1 LFQVHLGRTG
11 LAQLRS
17 RILSTRIAR
26 LPRQCDE
33 FPINWY
39 EATFPMSPPFETI
52 QLQIALGVAT
62 LTLHRP
68 DRLNSLSRSML
79 TELSNA
85 LAMVRLDATVRCL
98 LLTGAGRAFCSG
110 QDLDDESVDPAL
122 GPVDLGAV
130 IEHGYRPIVVGI
142 RDLPVPVVAAI
153 NGVAAGAGANI
164 ALACDLVIAAHSASF
179 VQPFCRLGLLP
190 GAGGTWTLPRL
201 VGPAR
206 AMGLALL
213 GEPLSAVE
221 AQAWGLIWEC
231 VPDDELAARARE
243 LAQRLAEGPTLAF
256 ARTKQAIQA
265 SAAQT
270 LEASLELEGAFL
282 RELGGSLDYREGV
295 AAFRARRPGRFIG
308 G

>member
-1 LFQVHLGRTG
+1 
-11 LAQLRS
+11 
-17 RILSTRIAR
+17 
-26 LPRQCDE
+26 
-33 FPINWY
+33 
-39 EATFPMSPPFETI
+39 MSQPFETI
-52 QLQIALGVAT
+52 QLQIVQGVAT
-62 LTLHRP
+62 ITLNRP
-68 DRLNSLSRSML
+68 DRLNSLNRVML
-79 TELSNA
+79 SELNSA
-85 LAMVRLDATVRCL
+85 LGTVRLDTSARCL
-98 LLTGAGRAFCSG
+98 LLTGNGRAFCSG

-130 IEHGYRPIVVGI
+130 IEHGYGPIVLGI
-142 RDLPVPVVAAI
+142 RDLPIPVVAAV

-164 ALACDLVIAAHSASF
+164 ALACDIVIAALSASF

-206 AMGLALL
+206 ALGLALL
-213 GEPLSAVE
+213 GEPLEAAD

-231 VPDDELAARARE
+231 VPDEQLTGRAGELAA
-243 LAQRLAEGPTLAF
+243 RLAEGPTLGF

-270 LEASLELEGAFL
+270 LEASLDLEGAFL

-295 AAFRARRPGRFIG
+295 AAFRARRPPRFIG

>member
-1 LFQVHLGRTG
+1 
-11 LAQLRS
+11 
-17 RILSTRIAR
+17 
-26 LPRQCDE
+26 
-33 FPINWY
+33 
-39 EATFPMSPPFETI
+39 MSQPFETI
-52 QLQIALGVAT
+52 QLQIEQGVAT
-62 LTLHRP
+62 LTLNRP
-68 DRLNSLSRSML
+68 DRLNSLTRAML

-85 LAMVRLDATVRCL
+85 LALVRLDAAVRCV

-122 GPVDLGAV
+122 GPVDLGSV
-130 IEHGYRPIVVGI
+130 IENGYKPVVLGI
-142 RDLPVPVVAAI
+142 RDMPVPVVAAV

-164 ALACDLVIAAHSASF
+164 ALACDLVVAALSASF

-206 AMGLALL
+206 ALGLALL
-213 GEPLSAVE
+213 GEPLEAAD

-231 VPDDELAARARE
+231 VPDERLAARARE
-243 LAQRLAEGPTLAF
+243 LALRLAQGPTLGF

-265 SAAQT
+265 SSTQT

-295 AAFRARRPGRFIG
+295 AAFRARRPARFIG

>member
-1 LFQVHLGRTG
+1 MSYLFQTVQLEI
-11 LAQLRS
+11 AQ
-17 RILSTRIAR
+17 
-26 LPRQCDE
+26 
-33 FPINWY
+33 
-39 EATFPMSPPFETI
+39 
-52 QLQIALGVAT
+52 GVAT
-62 LTLHRP
+62 VTLNRP
-68 DRLNSLSRSML
+68 DRLNSLTRAML
-79 TELSNA
+79 TELNNA
-85 LAMVRLDATVRCL
+85 LAMVRLDPSVRCL
-98 LLTGAGRAFCSG
+98 LLTGAGRAFCTG

-130 IEHGYRPIVVGI
+130 IDNGYRPIVLGI
-142 RDLPVPVVAAI
+142 RDMPFPVLAAV

-164 ALACDLVIAAHSASF
+164 ALACDVVIAALSASF
-179 VQPFCRLGLLP
+179 IQPFCRLGLLP

-213 GEPLSAVE
+213 GEPLEAAD

-231 VPDDELAARARE
+231 VPDERLAARSRE
-243 LAQRLAEGPTLAF
+243 LATRLAEGPTLGF

-265 SAAQT
+265 SSVQT
-270 LEASLELEGAFL
+270 LEASLDLESAFL

-295 AAFRARRPGRFIG
+295 AAFRARRPARFIG